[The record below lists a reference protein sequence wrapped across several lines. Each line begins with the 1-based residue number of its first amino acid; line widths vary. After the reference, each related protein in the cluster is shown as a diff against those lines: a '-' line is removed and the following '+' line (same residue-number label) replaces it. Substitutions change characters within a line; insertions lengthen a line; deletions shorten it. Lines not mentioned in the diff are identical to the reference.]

1 MANQSTTGFGL
12 RPIAKIGQNDNNAG
26 LSEWN
31 VAASSAIM
39 YHHDLVMLT
48 ADGVILRSTD
58 TAANNLG
65 SLNGVFYTDA
75 TTSKPT
81 WANYSKGSNTA
92 TDIVALINSDP
103 AQIFEIRDATSTL
116 VVADGGGTTKIVLG
130 SGAAPNW
137 VSTSTVYDA
146 AGTSADQLKLLG
158 VSFDEQN
165 QDPTANGCVWRV
177 QIYEHI
183 LANICAAGI

>member
-26 LSEWN
+26 LSEWI

-39 YHHDLVMLT
+39 YHHDMVMLT
-48 ADGVILRSTD
+48 ADGVILQSTD
-58 TAANNLG
+58 AIANNLG

-81 WANYSKGSNTA
+81 WANYSKVSNTA
-92 TDIVALINSDP
+92 TDIVALVNSDP
-103 AQIFEIRDATSTL
+103 QQIFEIRDAGSTL
-116 VVADGGGTTKIVLG
+116 VVADAGGTSKIVTTAG
-130 SGAAPNW
+130 SSINF
-137 VSTSTVYDA
+137 VSGFTLYDA
-146 AGTSADQLKLLG
+146 SGTSADQLKLLG

-165 QDPTANGCVWRV
+165 QDPSANGCIWRV

-183 LANICAAGI
+183 LGNLCVAGI

>member
-26 LSEWN
+26 LSEWSI
-31 VAASSAIM
+31 AASSAAIF
-39 YHHDLVMLT
+39 HHDMVMLT
-48 ADGVILRSTD
+48 ADGVLLRSSNSSE
-58 TAANNLG
+58 NNIG
-65 SLNGVFYTDA
+65 SLNGVFYTDT

-81 WANYSKGSNTA
+81 WANYSKVSNAA

-116 VVADGGGTTKIVLG
+116 VVADVGGTTKIVLG

-146 AGTSADQLKLLG
+146 AGTAADQLKLLG

-165 QDPTANGCVWRV
+165 QDPTANGCIWRV

-183 LANICAAGI
+183 LANICDAGI

>member
-12 RPIAKIGQNDNNAG
+12 RPEQKIGQNDNNAG
-26 LSEWN
+26 LSEWS

-39 YHHDLVMLT
+39 YHHDMVMLT
-48 ADGVILRSTD
+48 ADGVILQATD
-58 TAANNLG
+58 AVANNLG

-81 WANYSKGSNTA
+81 WANYSKASKTA
-92 TDIVALINSDP
+92 TDIKALVNSDP
-103 AQIFEIRDATSTL
+103 QQIFEVRDAGSTL
-116 VVADGGGTTKIVLG
+116 AVADVGGTSKIVTTAG
-130 SGAAPNW
+130 SSINF
-137 VSTSTVYDA
+137 VSGETIYDA
-146 AGTSADQLKLLG
+146 AGTGADQLKILG

-165 QDPTANGCVWRV
+165 QDPTANGCIWRV

-183 LANICAAGI
+183 LANICVAGI

>member
-26 LSEWN
+26 LSEWI

-39 YHHDLVMLT
+39 YHHDMVMLT
-48 ADGVILRSTD
+48 ADGVILQSTD
-58 TAANNLG
+58 AIANNLG

-81 WANYSKGSNTA
+81 WANYSKASNTA
-92 TDIVALINSDP
+92 TDIVALVNSDP
-103 AQIFEIRDATSTL
+103 QQIFEIRDAGSTL
-116 VVADGGGTTKIVLG
+116 VVADVGGTSKIVTTAG
-130 SGAAPNW
+130 SSINF
-137 VSTSTVYDA
+137 VSGFTMSGTV
-146 AGTSADQLKLLG
+146 GTSADQLKLLG

-165 QDPTANGCVWRV
+165 QDPSANGCIWRV

-183 LANICAAGI
+183 LGNICAQGI

>member
-31 VAASSAIM
+31 VAASSAAM
-39 YHHDLVMLT
+39 YHNDLMMLT
-48 ADGVILRSTD
+48 ADGVLLRSAD
-58 TAANNLG
+58 NVANNIG
-65 SLNGVFYTDA
+65 SLNGVFYTDP

-81 WANYSKGSNTA
+81 WSNYLPASTA
-92 TDIVALINSDP
+92 ASDIVAFVNSDP
-103 AQIFEIRDATSTL
+103 QQIFEIRNATSTL
-116 VVADGGGTTKIVLG
+116 AAADVGGTSKIVLG
-130 SGAAPNW
+130 AGSSPNW
-137 VSTSTVYDA
+137 VSTSTLYDS
-146 AGTSADQLKLLG
+146 AGTAADQFKLICI
-158 VSFDEQN
+158 SRDPDN
-165 QDPTANGCVWRV
+165 QDASANGCIWRV

>member
-26 LSEWN
+26 LSEWI

-39 YHHDLVMLT
+39 YHHDMVMLT
-48 ADGVILRSTD
+48 GDGVILASSITSV
-58 TAANNLG
+58 NNLG

-75 TTSKPT
+75 STSKPT
-81 WANYSKGSNTA
+81 WANYSVGSNSA
-92 TDIVALINSDP
+92 TDIVALVNSDP
-103 AQIFEIRDATSTL
+103 HQIFEIRTASSTP
-116 VVADGGGTTKIVLG
+116 VVADVGGTAPIVATAG
-130 SGAAPNW
+130 SAINF
-137 VSTSTVYDA
+137 VSGFTMSGTV
-146 AGTSADQLKLLG
+146 GTSADQLKLLG

-165 QDPTANGCVWRV
+165 QDPTVAGCIWRV

-183 LANICAAGI
+183 LGNICAQGI

>member
-12 RPIAKIGQNDNNAG
+12 RPLGKIGQNDNNAG
-26 LSEWN
+26 LSEWSI
-31 VAASSAIM
+31 AASSAAIF
-39 YHHDLVMLT
+39 HHDMVMLT
-48 ADGVILRSTD
+48 GDGVLLRSTD
-58 TAANNLG
+58 AVANNIG
-65 SLNGVFYTDA
+65 SLNGVFYTDSS
-75 TTSKPT
+75 TSKPT
-81 WANYSKGSNTA
+81 WANYSKVSNAA
-92 TDIVALINSDP
+92 TDIVALVNSDP
-103 AQIFEIRDATSTL
+103 QQIFEIRDATSTL
-116 VVADGGGTTKIVLG
+116 AVADVGGTTKIVLG

-146 AGTSADQLKLLG
+146 AGTAADQLKLLG

-165 QDPTANGCVWRV
+165 QDPTASGCIWRV

>member
-12 RPIAKIGQNDNNAG
+12 RPLGKIGQNDNNAG
-26 LSEWN
+26 LSEWSI
-31 VAASSAIM
+31 AASSAAIF
-39 YHHDLVMLT
+39 HHDMVMLT
-48 ADGVILRSTD
+48 GDGVLLRSTD
-58 TAANNLG
+58 AVANNIG
-65 SLNGVFYTDA
+65 SLNGVFYTDSS
-75 TTSKPT
+75 TSKPT
-81 WANYSKGSNTA
+81 WANYSKVSNAA
-92 TDIVALINSDP
+92 TDIVALVNSDP
-103 AQIFEIRDATSTL
+103 QQIFEIRDATSTL
-116 VVADGGGTTKIVLG
+116 AVADVGGTTKIVLG

-165 QDPTANGCVWRV
+165 QDPTASGCIWRV

>member
-12 RPIAKIGQNDNNAG
+12 RPVQKIGQNDNNAG
-26 LSEWN
+26 LSEWS

-58 TAANNLG
+58 TAPNNLG

-92 TDIVALINSDP
+92 TDIVALVNSDP
-103 AQIFEIRDATSTL
+103 AQIFEIRNATSTL
-116 VVADGGGTTKIVLG
+116 VAADVGGTSKIVTTAG
-130 SGAAPNW
+130 SAPNY
-137 VSTSTVYDA
+137 VSGETLYDT

-158 VSFDEQN
+158 VSRDIQN
-165 QDPTANGCVWRV
+165 QDPSSNGCIWRV

-183 LANICAAGI
+183 LGNICSAGI